1 MINHAVPTG
10 NWPAKPPYRDFPMV
24 SAAVPQA
31 LPQSISMLEQGES
44 GAPDTDS
51 APVPPQRLQRR
62 REQRRRGRG
71 RQPTILVIDD
81 EEPVRET
88 LVEALGTQG
97 YRVIAAAST
106 EQAEETKTRL
116 GVAGIQL
123 VITDVHLLPGA
134 RARAG
139 YALALRWRA
148 LHPELPIIL
157 ISGDPRNEDLPE
169 VRDGS
174 LGFLLK
180 PFRLDALLEA
190 VRRALGR

>member
-1 MINHAVPTG
+1 MINYSAPTRHRL
-10 NWPAKPPYRDFPMV
+10 AKLSCQDLSTV
-24 SAAVPQA
+24 GAAAPQA
-31 LPQSISMLEQGES
+31 LPPSISMLEQGES

-62 REQRRRGRG
+62 RGQRRRGRG
-71 RQPTILVIDD
+71 RQPTILVVDD

-88 LVEALGTQG
+88 LVEALSTQG
-97 YRVIAAAST
+97 YRVIATASA

-123 VITDVHLLPGA
+123 VITDVNLLPGD

-139 YALALRWRA
+139 YAMALRWRA

-180 PFRLDALLEA
+180 PFRLDTLLEA
-190 VRRALGR
+190 VRGRLGG